1 MKEIEEHSLPVDGL
15 SKEAVRELM
24 EKVAQ
29 MEKRDVE
36 QQRKIEGQQRRI
48 VELEAEVAS
57 LKERQEEAKGRKR
70 KFSLG
75 QITDYCK
82 SCVEWRN
89 VEAIVAML
97 NKLLRFICTEED
109 SKLVD
114 SIEEHFL
121 NRRYGNHI
129 EHQTVIPQ
137 VGTYNASVQN
147 QNNNFPAMPLGQ
159 QGQKQLER

>member
-1 MKEIEEHSLPVDGL
+1 MKEFEEHSLPVDGL

-29 MEKRDVE
+29 MEKRDAE
-36 QQRKIEGQQRRI
+36 QQRRI

>member
-29 MEKRDVE
+29 MEKRDAE
-36 QQRKIEGQQRRI
+36 QQRRI

-159 QGQKQLER
+159 QGQKQLE